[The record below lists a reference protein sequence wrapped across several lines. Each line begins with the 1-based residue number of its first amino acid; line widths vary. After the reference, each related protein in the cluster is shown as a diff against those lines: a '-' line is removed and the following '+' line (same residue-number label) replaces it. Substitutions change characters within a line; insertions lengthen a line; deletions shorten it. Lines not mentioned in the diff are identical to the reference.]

1 MVPQLSWSPWL
12 KEDKEVLEKVQ
23 IKAVGMIS
31 GLKGKDYKEKC
42 TEVGIDTLETRRE
55 KQDLLE
61 TFKIMKNPEATGR
74 ILQGTQ
80 ARAGAVTRTAAE
92 PYNIAVERARLDI
105 RKHSFTGRVPE
116 RWNKLPASV
125 KSSETIQMFKTAM
138 KKYTSFS

>member
-1 MVPQLSWSPWL
+1 MDIMSGLIMPHCIPDCHVIKQFATCHGYKIHL
-12 KEDKEVLEKVQ
+12 KEVF
-23 IKAVGMIS
+23 
-31 GLKGKDYKEKC
+31 
-42 TEVGIDTLETRRE
+42 
-55 KQDLLE
+55 LE

-125 KSSETIQMFKTAM
+125 KSSETIQIFKTAM